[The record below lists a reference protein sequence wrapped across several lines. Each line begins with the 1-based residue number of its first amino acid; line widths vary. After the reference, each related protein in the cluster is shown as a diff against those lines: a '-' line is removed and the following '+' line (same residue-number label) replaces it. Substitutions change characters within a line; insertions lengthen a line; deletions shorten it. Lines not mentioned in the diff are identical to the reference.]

1 MPVTVPIVA
10 CRRAFRG
17 LAGCPRASGRRL
29 GQSRCPILSTGGSQ
43 QERFIGTLCLAYGSD
58 VRRTVAAY
66 SWLMPRPL
74 DQAAAYA
81 ADPEVTATL
90 IEAAASSPGQ
100 LNHALSRAEQDRDR
114 ANRNGRP
121 LEELTVAGVT
131 VIDPPEHGS
140 TATAV
145 HRQTHGGQP
154 LDPAATAAV
163 PGMPPTCTP
172 ASTASPWTSCTC
184 APTPAGTGTATAA
197 PTTNPSPAR
206 RGGR

>member
-1 MPVTVPIVA
+1 MPVTFTHRGVPSRLPRS
-10 CRRAFRG
+10 CRMSSRIGSSVGSVTLSNPFDWWVTTGTLYRDNVSSIW
-17 LAGCPRASGRRL
+17 LRCSEGRR
-29 GQSRCPILSTGGSQ
+29 GVQ
-43 QERFIGTLCLAYGSD
+43 LAD
-58 VRRTVAAY
+58 AQA
-66 SWLMPRPL
+66 L

-121 LEELTVAGVT
+121 LEELTAAGVT